1 MNSKLFGGI
10 LLVIGTTIGAGILA
24 LPVATA
30 QMGFVN
36 ASILLISCWA
46 IMMICA
52 MVFLEV
58 NLRLPPNSNL
68 ISMAG
73 LTLGRWG
80 KIFTWVIYLIL
91 LYSVLSAYISGGGDL
106 FHYLL
111 SSQGLEVPVSAAAI
125 LFTVLFGSIVYL
137 GIRFVDYANRGLMMG
152 KMGSLFLL
160 IALIVPFVSQPN
172 LSHGEFKYIASPTS
186 LSITILA
193 FTSLM
198 IIPSLRSYFNDDI
211 KQLRIAI
218 FWGMFIPLLCYIA
231 WNMVILGVIPFY
243 GTPGMQQILASSNSN
258 SEIVAALTYLL
269 QKDVITSLAKF
280 FTSICM
286 ATSFLSIS
294 LCLSDFLADGF
305 KVEKV
310 GKMRGVIIGGTLLP
324 PLFIVLFYPDAFLRG
339 LNYAGI
345 CCFAIMIFLPAL
357 MAWRSRYSALAT
369 VGAAVEPVK
378 GGKLLLGL
386 LMLFGLAMI
395 VLGLKGAI

>member
-1 MNSKLFGGI
+1 MNSRLFGGI

-24 LPVATA
+24 LPIATA
-30 QMGFVN
+30 QMGFLS
-36 ASILLISCWA
+36 ASVLLISGWA

-80 KIFTWVIYLIL
+80 QAFTWIVYLML
-91 LYSVLSAYISGGGDL
+91 LYSALCAYISGGGDL

-111 SSQGLEVPVSAAAI
+111 STQGIHVPVAAGAI
-125 LFTVLFGSIVYL
+125 LFTVLFGSVVYL

-160 IALIVPFVSQPN
+160 IALVMPFVKHTN
-172 LSHGEFKYIASPTS
+172 LSYGEFKYISSPTS
-186 LSITILA
+186 ISITILA

-211 KQLRIAI
+211 KQLRKAI
-218 FWGMFIPLLCYIA
+218 FWGMLIPLLCYIA

-243 GTPGMQQILASSNSN
+243 GTPGMQEILSSANSN
-258 SEIVAALTYLL
+258 SAIVAALIYLL
-269 QKDVITSLAKF
+269 QKDIITSLAKF

-310 GKMRGVIIGGTLLP
+310 GKTKSLIIGATLLP

-357 MAWRSRYSALAT
+357 MAWRSRYSILAT
-369 VGAAVEPVK
+369 AGAPVAPVK

-386 LMLFGLAMI
+386 LMGFGVVMI
-395 VLGLKGAI
+395 GFGLKGVI

>member
-1 MNSKLFGGI
+1 MNSRLFGGI

-30 QMGFVN
+30 QMGFLGATV
-36 ASILLISCWA
+36 LLISCWA

-73 LTLGRWG
+73 MTLGRG
-80 KIFTWVIYLIL
+80 GQVFTWIVYLIL
-91 LYSVLSAYISGGGDL
+91 LYSILSAYISGGGDL

-111 SSQGLEVPVSAAAI
+111 TSQGLNVSLSTSAI
-125 LFTVLFGSIVYL
+125 IFTGIFGFIVYL
-137 GIRFVDYANRGLMMG
+137 GIQFVDYANRGLMIG
-152 KMGSLFLL
+152 KMGSLIVL
-160 IALIVPFVSQPN
+160 IALIVPFVSSGN
-172 LSHGEFKYIASPTS
+172 LAHGEFKYITSPTS

-211 KQLRIAI
+211 KQLRLAF
-218 FWGMFIPLLCYIA
+218 FWGMFIPLICYIA

-243 GTPGMQQILASSNSN
+243 GTPGMQQIIQSPNSN
-258 SEIVAALTYLL
+258 SDIVAAITYLL

-286 ATSFLSIS
+286 ATSFLSIA

-310 GKMRGVIIGGTLLP
+310 GKAKSMIIGATLMP
-324 PLFIVLFYPDAFLRG
+324 PLLVVLFYPDAFLRG
-339 LNYAGI
+339 LNYAGL

-357 MAWRSRYSALAT
+357 MAWRCRYSMVDVPGT
-369 VGAAVEPVK
+369 VVHVK
-378 GGKLLLGL
+378 GGKFLLAV
-386 LMLFGLAMI
+386 LMIFATLMMG
-395 VLGLKGAI
+395 LGLKGAI